1 MVNSTSESP
10 TYLWLSQRDLAF
22 LVNTA
27 SPEVRDKARLA
38 QIIQGDADF
47 RKKYVSDEKVFRAVI
62 DDDEALLKISPKRF
76 CSTFMIISKR
86 PKNR

>member
-27 SPEVRDKARLA
+27 SPEVRDKARLG

-62 DDDEALLKISPKRF
+62 DDDEALLKISPKLF
-76 CSTFMIISKR
+76 C
-86 PKNR
+86 